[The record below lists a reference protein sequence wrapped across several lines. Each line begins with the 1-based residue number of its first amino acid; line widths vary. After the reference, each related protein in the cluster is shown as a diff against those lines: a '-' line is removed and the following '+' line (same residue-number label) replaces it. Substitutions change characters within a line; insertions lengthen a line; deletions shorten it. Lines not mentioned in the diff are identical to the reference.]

1 MVAIKRGLEHCVKA
15 LLTAGADPNLILK
28 TSKYRS
34 PLLLATFIGG
44 QRVVQLLLDF
54 GADPNLKYSKET
66 ATVGGVEYAIQLTA
80 DKPEIRRIL
89 LASGARFVA
98 PPSPVDPNQACQIL

>member
-1 MVAIKRGLEHCVKA
+1 MVAIKRGLEACVEA
-15 LLTAGADPNLILK
+15 LLIAGADPNLFLK

-34 PLLLATFIGG
+34 PLLLATFVGLE
-44 QRVVQLLLDF
+44 RCVQLLLHF
-54 GADPNLKYSKET
+54 GADPNFKYCNT
-66 ATVGGVEYAIQLTA
+66 GTVGGVEYAIQLTA

-98 PPSPVDPNQACQIL
+98 PPAPVDANQACQIL